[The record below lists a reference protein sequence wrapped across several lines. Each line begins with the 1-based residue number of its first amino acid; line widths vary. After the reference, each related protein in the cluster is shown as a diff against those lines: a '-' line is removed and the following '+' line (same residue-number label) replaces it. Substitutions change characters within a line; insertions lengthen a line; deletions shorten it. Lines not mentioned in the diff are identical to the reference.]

1 MGRAAARS
9 VASAGMTT
17 APECRICGLN
27 ARFDQGA
34 LPLRERIAHD
44 AHWRVACASVAL
56 PGWLVLVSR
65 RHVPA
70 VAQLS
75 DEEAAALGAW
85 QVRLSRA
92 LQEATGC
99 RKTYV
104 ACYAERE
111 GFRHVH
117 FHIVPRAADLP
128 ADLHGP
134 GIFELLKPEAAPAAP
149 RHIDQIA
156 RTLHELLRR

>member
-1 MGRAAARS
+1 
-9 VASAGMTT
+9 MTT
-17 APECRICGLN
+17 APGCRICDLN

-44 AHWRVACASVAL
+44 ASWRVACASVAL

-75 DEEAAALGAW
+75 DGEAAALGAW
-85 QVRLSRA
+85 HVGLSRA

-99 RKTYV
+99 SRTYI

-117 FHIVPRAADLP
+117 FHIVPRPDGLP
-128 ADLHGP
+128 AALHGP
-134 GIFELLKPEAAPAAP
+134 GIFELLKPEAAPADP
-149 RHIDQIA
+149 GHIDQIA
-156 RTLHELLRR
+156 ETLHQLLRR

>member
-1 MGRAAARS
+1 
-9 VASAGMTT
+9 MTT
-17 APECRICGLN
+17 APGCRICEIN
-27 ARFDQGA
+27 AQFDEGA

-44 AHWRVACASVAL
+44 ASWRVACASVAL
-56 PGWLVLVSR
+56 PGWLVLVPR

-75 DEEAAALGAW
+75 DAEAAALGAW

-99 RKTYV
+99 TRTYI

-117 FHIVPRAADLP
+117 FHIVPRLDNLP
-128 ADLHGP
+128 AALHGP
-134 GIFELLKPEAAPAAP
+134 GVFELLKPGVALADLDD
-149 RHIDQIA
+149 IDEIA
-156 RTLHELLRR
+156 GTLHSLLQQ